1 MSISGALANAMSG
14 LTAASRNAQVTSNN
28 IANAMTEGYSV
39 RTLSVAQNG
48 TTGGVTVAGV
58 VRHSDPILLAERR
71 TADADAGAATVTNNF
86 YTRLETLI
94 GTPDQASSLSGKF
107 ADFEAALVAAT
118 ASPDSDV
125 RLQSVVDS
133 AETLVTE
140 INAASEGIQSLREEA
155 DTNID
160 RMVTNLNDLLVQ
172 TDDLN
177 KKITQATVQGKD
189 TSALLDQRQAVIDEI
204 NEMVPVRI
212 MERENGGVALFS
224 TGGTSLVDGSTS
236 VIEFNASPTIMPHMT
251 QANGLLSGLS
261 IDGKALSTDADSGQL
276 SGGTL
281 YAQFEVRD
289 GQAVTAQAEL
299 DALARDL
306 VERFQDSGADPTLAA
321 GDAGLFTDGGN
332 AFASV
337 DEVGLAGRLELN
349 GLVST
354 SGAGETWRL
363 RDGLGATAQGDVGN
377 SSVLAKLVDV
387 VQASTAP
394 GSTALGS
401 KAVTMSEMFGKLHSS
416 VSTSRVNSDTALSYA
431 TTQQSTL
438 VAMELEQ
445 GVDTDVEM
453 QNLLMIEQAYSANA
467 KIIQTIDEMM
477 QTILGI

>member
-1 MSISGALANAMSG
+1 MSLTGALANAMSG

-39 RTLSVAQNG
+39 RNLSIAQNG
-48 TTGGVTVAGV
+48 TTGGVTINGI
-58 VRHSDPILLAERR
+58 VRNSDPVLLAERR
-71 TADADAGAATVTNNF
+71 SADADAGSATVTNEF

-94 GTPDQASSLSGKF
+94 GTPDKASSLSGTF

-125 RLQSVVDS
+125 RLKSVADS
-133 AETLVTE
+133 AETMVKD
-140 INAASEGIQSLREEA
+140 INAAADGIKDLREQA
-155 DTNID
+155 DSNIGK
-160 RMVTNLNDLLVQ
+160 MVDDLNSMLAL

-177 KKITQATVQGKD
+177 KKITQATSSGKD
-189 TSALLDQRQAVIDEI
+189 ASALLDQRQAVIDEI

-224 TGGTSLVDGSTS
+224 TGGTSLVDGSAS
-236 VIEFNASPTIMPHMT
+236 VIEFNESPTIMPHMT
-251 QANGLLSGLS
+251 QDNGMLSGLS
-261 IDGKALSTDADSGQL
+261 IDGKALNTADGGQL

-289 GQAVTAQAEL
+289 EQAVTAQAEL
-299 DALARDL
+299 DAVARDL
-306 VERFQDSGADPTLAA
+306 VDRFQDGGADPTLNP

-332 AFASV
+332 AFNPA

-349 GLVST
+349 SLVSS

-363 RDGLGATAQGDVGN
+363 RDGLGATAPGDVGN
-377 SSVLAKLVDV
+377 STVLASLVDV

-394 GSTALGS
+394 GSGALGS

-416 VSTSRVNSDTALSYA
+416 VSTSRVSSDTAVSYA
-431 TTQQSTL
+431 TTQQNTL
-438 VAMELEQ
+438 VSMELEQ

-467 KIIQTIDEMM
+467 KIIQTIDDMM
-477 QTILGI
+477 QTILGL

>member
-39 RTLSVAQNG
+39 RSLSIKQNG
-48 TTGGVTVAGV
+48 QTGGVLINGII
-58 VRHSDPILLAERR
+58 RNSDPVLLAERR
-71 TADADAGAATVTNNF
+71 TADAEAGSASVANSF

-94 GTPDQASSLSGKF
+94 GTPDEASSLSGKF

-133 AETLVTE
+133 AETLVSE
-140 INAASEGIQSLREEA
+140 INAASEGIQALREEA
-155 DTNID
+155 DTNIGN
-160 RMVTNLNDLLVQ
+160 MVNNFNDLLAQ
-172 TDDLN
+172 TEDLN
-177 KKITQATVQGKD
+177 KKITQAAVQGKD
-189 TSALLDQRQAVIDEI
+189 TSTLLDQRQAVIDEI
-204 NEMVPVRI
+204 NEMVPVRL
-212 MERENGGVALFS
+212 MERENGAVALFS
-224 TGGTSLVDGSTS
+224 TGGTSLVDGTAS
-236 VIEFNASPTIMPHMT
+236 VIEFNPSPTIMPHMT

-261 IDGKALSTDADSGQL
+261 IDGKALSTDPDTGHL

-281 YAQFEVRD
+281 YAQFQVRD
-289 GQAVTAQAEL
+289 EQAVTAQAEL
-299 DALARDL
+299 DSLARNI
-306 VERFQDSGADPTLAA
+306 VERFQDSGADPTLNA

-332 AFASV
+332 AFVVA

-349 GLVST
+349 TLVSS
-354 SGAGETWRL
+354 SGADEAWRV

-377 SSVLAKLVDV
+377 STILANLVDV
-387 VQASTAP
+387 VQTSTAP

-416 VSTSRVNSDTALSYA
+416 VSTSRVNTDTAVSYA
-431 TTQQSTL
+431 NTQRDTL

-467 KIIQTIDEMM
+467 KIIQAIDDMM
-477 QTILGI
+477 ETILGI